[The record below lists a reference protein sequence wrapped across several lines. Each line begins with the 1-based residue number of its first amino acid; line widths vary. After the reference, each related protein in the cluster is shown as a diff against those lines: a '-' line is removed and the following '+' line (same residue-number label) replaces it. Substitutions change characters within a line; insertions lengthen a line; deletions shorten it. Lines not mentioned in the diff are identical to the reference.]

1 MLSFRYIKQI
11 SKNVADTT
19 FSVCNFLKKRL
30 QQRFFPVNIA
40 KLKISVLIVFYS
52 SKSKDGIF
60 RGILII

>member
-1 MLSFRYIKQI
+1 MLSFRYTKQI
-11 SKNVADTT
+11 SKNVVDTT
-19 FSVCNFLKKRL
+19 FKVSNFLKKRL

-40 KLKISVLIVFYS
+40 KLKISVVIVFYS